1 MEASENF
8 RLEQHLGTGG
18 FAQTWRAK
26 VLCEELVDEFGLE
39 EVALKIPL
47 TKQKQRTLKR
57 ELELNASLWRHIRD
71 ELASANVV
79 RYIGFDW
86 FQGSTVIAFE
96 FMPDGNLRK
105 RMGSAMRRRRIEAR
119 EAARLTAEVL
129 RGLAIIHGERILHRD
144 IKPENILFF
153 GDVPKVADLGIGRM
167 LRANELASSVA
178 GTTPYMSPEILD
190 HEGELSSDIWSIGVM
205 FYEMLTPQLPF
216 GDDNTHIGTLVDHIR
231 ARSYKPAIE
240 VCADIPPQLSSIIDD
255 IFRAEAAAR
264 PSAAA
269 LRERLLEHSGVGGG
283 ELDREMNSIREM
295 MVGNCSSVEF
305 HQAEGRLTGIIA
317 KMPKYTKAYQ
327 YLGELYNL
335 CQRCEEAVAVFRKGL
350 TVAPDD
356 VMLHWDLGHAYL
368 QTARKVK
375 ARREFGK
382 VAEMASDAAMRRHAE
397 VLMKSI
403 DRSTAGTREQSKDK
417 GRPSK

>member
-1 MEASENF
+1 MESPDCF

-26 VLCEELVDEFGLE
+26 VLSEDLVDEFGMD

-79 RYIGFDW
+79 RYVGFDW
-86 FQGSTVIAFE
+86 FQGSTVLAFE
-96 FMPDGNLRK
+96 FMPDGNLRR
-105 RMGSAMRRRRIEAR
+105 RMGSAMRRRRIEPR
-119 EAARLTAEVL
+119 EAARLTAEIL

-144 IKPENILFF
+144 IKPENILLS
-153 GDVPKVADLGIGRM
+153 GDTPKVADLGIGRM
-167 LRANELASSVA
+167 LKANELASSVA

-190 HEGELSSDIWSIGVM
+190 HEGELSSDIWSVGVM
-205 FYEMLTPQLPF
+205 FYEILTAQLPF
-216 GDDNTHIGTLVDHIR
+216 GDLDTPIGRMVDRIR
-231 ARSYKPAIE
+231 ARSYTPARE
-240 VCADIPPQLSSIIDD
+240 VCPDIPVQVSGIIDD
-255 IFRAEAAAR
+255 IFRADASAR
-264 PSAAA
+264 PSAAV
-269 LRERLLEHSGVGGG
+269 LRERLLEYSGGSGS

-295 MVGNCSSVEF
+295 MVGNCTSEVL
-305 HQAEGRLTGIIA
+305 HQAEVRLAGIIA
-317 KMPKYTKAYQ
+317 RMPKYTKAYQ
-327 YLGELYNL
+327 YLGELFNL
-335 CQRCEEAVAVFRKGL
+335 CQRGEEAVAIFRKGL
-350 TVAPDD
+350 DVAPDD
-356 VMLHWDLGHAYL
+356 VMLHWNLGHAYL

-403 DRSTAGTREQSKDK
+403 DRSVAGAREQSRDK
-417 GRPSK
+417 GRRSR